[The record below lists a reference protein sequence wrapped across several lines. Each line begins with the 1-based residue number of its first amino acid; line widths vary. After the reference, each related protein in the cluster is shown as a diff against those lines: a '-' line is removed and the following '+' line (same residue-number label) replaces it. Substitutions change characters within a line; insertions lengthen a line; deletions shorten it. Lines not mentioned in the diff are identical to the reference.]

1 MGKKRIR
8 NPFPGVLLRFALFI
22 GFTIALKI
30 VDLRP
35 IGPEGSVVGFA
46 AINGFFFKLLGV
58 NDFWYQLTK
67 LLGYISFLAAG
78 GFALIGLLQW
88 IRRKSLAKVDYRIL
102 LLAGFYVLVVIFY
115 GLFEK
120 LVVNYRPVILDEAV
134 GLEASYPSSHT
145 MMLLCIM
152 ATARQLLPR
161 FCRNKD
167 IASVGRCICV
177 VMMILMPVGR
187 LLSGVH
193 WFTDIV
199 GACLLS
205 AALVSLY
212 GACAYALGRKIRR
225 KKRAARQG

>member
-8 NPFPGVLLRFALFI
+8 NPFPGVLLRFALFL

-30 VDLRP
+30 IDLRP

-46 AINGFFFKLLGV
+46 AINGFFFRLLGTS
-58 NDFWYQLTK
+58 NFWYQLTK

-88 IRRKSLAKVDYRIL
+88 IRRKSLVKVDYRLL
-102 LLAGFYVLVVIFY
+102 LLAGFYVLIIVFY

-120 LVVNYRPVILDEAV
+120 LIVNYRPVILDESA

-145 MMLLCIM
+145 MMLLCIL
-152 ATARQLLPR
+152 ATARLLLPR
-161 FCRNKD
+161 FCKNKA
-167 IASVGRCICV
+167 ITSVGRTICII
-177 VMMILMPVGR
+177 MMILMPVGR

-212 GACAYALGRKIRR
+212 KASTYALGRKINR
-225 KKRAARQG
+225 KKRAARQR